1 MLTPFSKVDEDHLDK
16 LKQFQRILILQQ
28 TDLRD
33 ITFPAAM
40 KEILLQMVILTVSKQ
55 KRTLLIKE

>member
-1 MLTPFSKVDEDHLDK
+1 MLTSFSKVDEDHFDK

>member
-1 MLTPFSKVDEDHLDK
+1 MLTSFSKVDEDHLDK

>member
-1 MLTPFSKVDEDHLDK
+1 MLTSFSKVDEDHVDK